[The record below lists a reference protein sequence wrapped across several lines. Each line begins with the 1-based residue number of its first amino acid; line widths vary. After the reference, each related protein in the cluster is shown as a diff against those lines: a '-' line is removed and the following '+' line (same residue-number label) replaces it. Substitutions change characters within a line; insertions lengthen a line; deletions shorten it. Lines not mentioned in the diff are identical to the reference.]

1 MGSWA
6 CEADKVQRVTV
17 LRDPERILYLL
28 QRLNPAIV
36 ISFILPLYSMGR
48 CRSVASELLCFV
60 DTNLRQHVQICKDIT
75 FILFGHTTWPVSSH
89 FLTGIGNWA
98 PLQWKCRVSITG
110 LPGSPYILFF
120 FFSCIIYLIIVLVS
134 LFHLE
139 WWKFNLGQIVWSLLP
154 FSPCF
159 HPNSCLLENL
169 VEIPNLLHHLGIW
182 YLAYQT
188 WAVHCQV
195 VFHCYPQDTSIAHYC
210 SSHATLEHVDWWVWD
225 VGPGIGPRWT
235 RCKVSFLLVYLI
247 FGCITR
253 HVGS

>member
-17 LRDPERILYLL
+17 LRDPWEDPLSS

-36 ISFILPLYSMGR
+36 TSFILPLYSMGR

-89 FLTGIGNWA
+89 FPDRDRTWA

-110 LPGSPYILFF
+110 LPGKSLHSFFF
-120 FFSCIIYLIIVLVS
+120 FFSLYNLPYNCS
-134 LFHLE
+134 CKPLFHLE

-154 FSPCF
+154 FSP
-159 HPNSCLLENL
+159 
-169 VEIPNLLHHLGIW
+169 
-182 YLAYQT
+182 
-188 WAVHCQV
+188 
-195 VFHCYPQDTSIAHYC
+195 
-210 SSHATLEHVDWWVWD
+210 
-225 VGPGIGPRWT
+225 
-235 RCKVSFLLVYLI
+235 
-247 FGCITR
+247 
-253 HVGS
+253 

>member
-17 LRDPERILYLL
+17 LRDPWEDPLSS

-36 ISFILPLYSMGR
+36 TSFILPLYSMGR

-89 FLTGIGNWA
+89 FPDRDRTWA

-110 LPGSPYILFF
+110 LPGKSLHSFF
-120 FFSCIIYLIIVLVS
+120 FFFPCIIYLIIVLVS
-134 LFHLE
+134 LCSTWSGGNLILVKLCGPCYLFLL
-139 WWKFNLGQIVWSLLP
+139 KFSSKFLP
-154 FSPCF
+154 SGEFGR
-159 HPNSCLLENL
+159 
-169 VEIPNLLHHLGIW
+169 IPNLLHHLGIW

-225 VGPGIGPRWT
+225 VGPWDRPRGEQGA
-235 RCKVSFLLVYLI
+235 RSHFYLFI
-247 FGCITR
+247 
-253 HVGS
+253 